1 MKKSSSK
8 RDNNVIYLKISDIL
22 YLEAYGDYTKVVT
35 SHKNYLTLATLGGF
49 LEELPAEKF
58 ARIHRSYAV
67 SKEQIK
73 QIGHTTVGIGEINLP
88 VGKTYRSTLSQIRS

>member
-1 MKKSSSK
+1 
-8 RDNNVIYLKISDIL
+8 
-22 YLEAYGDYTKVVT
+22 
-35 SHKNYLTLATLGGF
+35 

-67 SKEQIK
+67 SKEQIR
-73 QIGHTTVGIGEINLP
+73 QIGNTTVGIGEVNLP